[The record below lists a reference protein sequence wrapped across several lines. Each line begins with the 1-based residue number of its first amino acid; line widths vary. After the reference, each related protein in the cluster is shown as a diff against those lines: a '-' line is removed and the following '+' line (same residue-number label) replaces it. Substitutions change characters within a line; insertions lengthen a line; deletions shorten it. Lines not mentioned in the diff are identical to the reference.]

1 VTVLSA
7 RARLEP
13 LAARLRVALR
23 RRLTHERGR
32 SGSAPAQLSAPML
45 AQLRHDQSTLDGLR
59 GRLLALSPLTVLRR
73 GYSIVTTESGRVLT
87 DARAV
92 LAGEVV
98 KIRLS
103 DGRLVARVEQ
113 GEKDGQ

>member
-1 VTVLSA
+1 MV
-7 RARLEP
+7 
-13 LAARLRVALR
+13 
-23 RRLTHERGR
+23 
-32 SGSAPAQLSAPML
+32 
-45 AQLRHDQSTLDGLR
+45 AQLRRDQGRLEGLR

-92 LAGEVV
+92 LAGEAVR
-98 KIRLS
+98 IRLS

-113 GEKDGQ
+113 SEKDGQ